1 MVPKFD
7 PWNPP
12 NHGSPRDGNPAFQR
26 EWKGLSSSAVVI
38 LGTEGIGHEQ
48 TVVKATSSEGVSG
61 TIYIWGVAA
70 TTATNNAQAIKLKDD
85 AGTELLTVVCSRNGP
100 YFLQLTTPL
109 KIIDNSKI
117 IAEVLSPLGDDLYVT
132 VLHTST
138 NFNYE

>member
-1 MVPKFD
+1 MPQFD
-7 PWNPP
+7 PWN
-12 NHGSPRDGNPAFQR
+12 NARFGFPRKDSPAFQR

-70 TTATNNAQAIKLKDD
+70 TTATNQPQAIKLKDD
-85 AGTELLTVVCSRNGP
+85 AGTELLTVICSRNGP

-117 IAEVLSPLGDDLYVT
+117 IAEVLSPELLDELYVT
-132 VLHTST
+132 ILYTSSHLK
-138 NFNYE
+138 FE